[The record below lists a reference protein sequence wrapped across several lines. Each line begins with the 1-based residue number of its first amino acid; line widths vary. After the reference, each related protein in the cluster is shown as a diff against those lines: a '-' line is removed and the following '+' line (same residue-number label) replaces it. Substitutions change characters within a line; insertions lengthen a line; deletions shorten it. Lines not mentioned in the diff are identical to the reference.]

1 MNGPLQGQE
10 LSLPVVWGEKKAPT
24 ADLPKAAAVSLL
36 SDEEVMARL
45 NAGDSNALN
54 FLLDRYSRLVLGIAH
69 RVLRDRGEAEEVVQE
84 VFFRVFQ
91 KANLFDESKGTAKA
105 WIIQIAFRWA
115 LDRKSYLNRRGF
127 YRGRNLECSSES
139 LLGDTDLEREL
150 GAKLNR
156 VLLRKAFEE
165 LPEIQRTTL
174 ELFFFE
180 GLEMREIIEKLR
192 EPMGNVRHHLYRGLE
207 RLRKSTFVQGL
218 RDR

>member
-1 MNGPLQGQE
+1 MSSPPQGHG
-10 LSLPVVWGEKKAPT
+10 LPFPAVWGGNKSSASVAKPALVPH
-24 ADLPKAAAVSLL
+24 P
-36 SDEEVMARL
+36 SDAEVMARL
-45 NAGDSNALN
+45 NAGDSSALN

-69 RVLRDRGEAEEVVQE
+69 RVLRDHGEAEEVVQE

-105 WIIQIAFRWA
+105 WIIQIAFRQA

-127 YRGRNLECSSES
+127 YLGTS
-139 LLGDTDLEREL
+139 LAFSFDSLSGQVDLEREL

-156 VLLRKAFEE
+156 VLLEKAFEE
-165 LPEIQRTTL
+165 LPVMQRRTL

-180 GLEMREIIEKLR
+180 GLEIREIIEKLR
-192 EPMGNVRHHLYRGLE
+192 EPVGNIRHHLYRGLE
-207 RLRKSTFVQGL
+207 HLRKSTVVKGL